1 MPRGV
6 VSGGQIIRS
15 NIAERLRPQS
25 EILEPR
31 WQGRYTFAAFAYL
44 VFLRRSYFFRT
55 LDTGTAHM
63 HSVYWYHVQHPCIR
77 QLNTSGKL
85 ASSANSVVFNLLN
98 IKGSRTGDLYSC
110 V

>member
-6 VSGGQIIRS
+6 VSCGPSWKTTGE
-15 NIAERLRPQS
+15 AETS

-31 WQGRYTFAAFAYL
+31 WQGRYTLAAFRFAYL

-98 IKGSRTGDLYSC
+98 MKGSRTGDL
-110 V
+110 